1 MDIMWDD
8 LFNEI
13 KTFSFITSYFKQD
26 DWYLLTKDLK
36 TIIEENISE
45 KTTEIENGKITGRVY
60 IGKNVSIGPFV
71 VIEGPVWIGDNV
83 EIGAHAHI
91 RPGSVIGNNCV
102 VGYTAGVK
110 NSLMMDGAKISNHAF
125 IGDSILGAKA
135 RIGGH
140 SETGNRRFDQG
151 EIAWNFAKGKVATGL
166 DKLGAI
172 IGEQSRIGGGV
183 VTAPGTIVGKHTFVA
198 SGADISG
205 YIPRSKFVKVKTE
218 LDIRDNIFRDQLHQ
232 KSTLA

>member
-1 MDIMWDD
+1 MQDD

-13 KTFSFITSYFKQD
+13 KTFPFLADYFARK

-36 TIIEENISE
+36 KIIEENISE
-45 KTTEIENGKITGRVY
+45 KTTEIKDGKISGNVY
-60 IGKNVSIGPFV
+60 IGKNVTIGAFV
-71 VIEGPVWIGDNV
+71 VIEGPVFIGDNV
-83 EIGAHAHI
+83 EIGAHVHI

-102 VGYTAGVK
+102 VGYGAGTK
-110 NSLMMDGAKISNHAF
+110 NSLMMDGSKISNHAF

-135 RIGGH
+135 RVGGH

-151 EIAWNFAKGKVATGL
+151 EIDWSFEGDKVSTGL

-183 VTAPGTIVGKHTFVA
+183 VTAPGTVIGKNTFIA
-198 SGADISG
+198 SGANVSG
-205 YIPRSKFVKVKTE
+205 YIPANKFVKTKTE
-218 LDIRDNIFRDQLHQ
+218 LDIRDNNFQNELNQ

>member
-1 MDIMWDD
+1 MWDD

-13 KTFSFITSYFKQD
+13 KTFSFIASYFEQD
-26 DWYLLTKDLK
+26 DWYLLTKNLK

-45 KTTEIENGKITGRVY
+45 KTTEIDNGKISGNVY

-71 VIEGPVWIGDNV
+71 VIEGPVFIGDNV

-102 VGYTAGVK
+102 VGYTAGIK
-110 NSLMMDGAKISNHAF
+110 NSLMMDGAKIANHAF

-151 EIAWNFAKGKVATGL
+151 EITWSFAKGKVATGL

-183 VTAPGTIVGKHTFVA
+183 VTAPGTVVGKNTFVA

-205 YIPRSKFVKVKTE
+205 YISPSKFVKVKTD

-232 KSTLA
+232 ESTLA